1 MSSLSSSNE
10 NSGDSRSSYYT
21 SQQHAQMQFHL
32 HQQQQLLIQHQQIQQ
47 QQALNL
53 SAPRYSNQ
61 SHYQHPHLSNIFPS
75 ICTEANNYMSNNQ
88 LGLMSGMNQAPIS
101 GSYSSV
107 QRQIQQDWNNR
118 EYTAV
123 ILSNIKKLT
132 DFLNTFEL
140 SCRSKLA
147 TLDEKLTKL
156 ERQIDFVEA
165 KVTKGE
171 TLN

>member
-10 NSGDSRSSYYT
+10 NSGDSRSSYYA

-32 HQQQQLLIQHQQIQQ
+32 HHQQQLLIQQHQQ
-47 QQALNL
+47 QQALNFT
-53 SAPRYSNQ
+53 APRYTNQ
-61 SHYQHPHLSNIFPS
+61 GHYQHPHLSNIFPN
-75 ICTEANNYMSNNQ
+75 ICAEANYMSNNQ
-88 LGLMSGMNQAPIS
+88 LGLMSGINQVSSPN
-101 GSYSSV
+101 SYSSV

-165 KVTKGE
+165 RVTKGE